1 MRGVHTPSPTRVNRD
16 PPQNFSCGRAFALS
30 DFRIADLES
39 GALSIRNPQPE
50 IRNPQLTV
58 LQPVLARAGSGQ
70 FLIVRHENGSQ
81 PVLEMQGAKKFPDGL
96 PGVRIQISGGLIGE
110 QQPWFPDEGASE

>member
-1 MRGVHTPSPTRVNRD
+1 MYYTVRKLRRKDQSNERVYTLRPRRGSTVILHRTFRVVEPLRLAI
-16 PPQNFSCGRAFALS
+16 FEL
-30 DFRIADLES
+30 ADLES

-58 LQPVLARAGSGQ
+58 LQPVLARAGSGK

-81 PVLEMQGAKKFPDGL
+81 PVLEMQ
-96 PGVRIQISGGLIGE
+96 
-110 QQPWFPDEGASE
+110 